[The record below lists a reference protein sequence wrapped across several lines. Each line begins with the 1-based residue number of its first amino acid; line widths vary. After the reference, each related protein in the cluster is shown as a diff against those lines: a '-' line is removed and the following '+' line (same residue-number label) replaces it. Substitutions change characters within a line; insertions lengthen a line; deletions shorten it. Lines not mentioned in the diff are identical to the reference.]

1 MMNFRRLK
9 ETYLYN
15 HKSLT
20 PATLWTIFLK
30 LVIFNIWCPL
40 VHYERLTR
48 GAVWLKV
55 WLYYPLA
62 HQCRDFIDK

>member
-30 LVIFNIWCPL
+30 LVIFNIG
-40 VHYERLTR
+40 VH
-48 GAVWLKV
+48 
-55 WLYYPLA
+55 
-62 HQCRDFIDK
+62 

>member
-40 VHYERLTR
+40 VHYYYYYYERLTR
-48 GAVWLKV
+48 GAVW
-55 WLYYPLA
+55 
-62 HQCRDFIDK
+62 

>member
-40 VHYERLTR
+40 VHYERLIR
-48 GAVWLKV
+48 GAVWLKFGCITHLHINV
-55 WLYYPLA
+55 EIL
-62 HQCRDFIDK
+62 

>member
-15 HKSLT
+15 HKSLI

-48 GAVWLKV
+48 GAVW
-55 WLYYPLA
+55 
-62 HQCRDFIDK
+62 